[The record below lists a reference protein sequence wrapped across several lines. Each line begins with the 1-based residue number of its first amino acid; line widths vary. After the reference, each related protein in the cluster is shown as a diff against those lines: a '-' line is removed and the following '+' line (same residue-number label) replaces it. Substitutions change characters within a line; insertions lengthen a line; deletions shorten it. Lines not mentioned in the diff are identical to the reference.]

1 MTTIQD
7 ELAERTP
14 GSAEVARE
22 SGQVLAQQIVD
33 TVVMGH
39 PVYIGEAKGSRVTDV
54 DGNEYIDLAMGWGP
68 HVLGHAPE
76 VVVEAVRE
84 AAPRGVQWGW
94 PNPYQEPLARLI
106 TEAMPCAER
115 VVFCNSGTEASM
127 YAMRAARAHTG
138 RSKIAMF
145 EGGFNGAHDA
155 VLAKVVPGSPDDSP
169 QFYSMGQGIPSEAQS
184 NLVMLPYLS
193 DAALRTV
200 RERADELAM
209 VIIEPV
215 QGSNPRIDQGP
226 FLAELR
232 EACRESGVLLCFD
245 EVITGFRLAYGGA
258 QEYFGVVPDLAIT
271 GKVPGGGMPLGVIA
285 GRADVMEVFSR
296 QFDIYRDTGSGG
308 PSIFTA
314 GTFSGN
320 PVSMSAGAAVL
331 GHLRD
336 HQEIYPY
343 MEGQVGRI
351 AREINEFCMRE
362 ELPAHVAAAGSMFYV
377 RVQPG
382 GPIRTARDADP
393 SLREADDM
401 LPLLMEKRGVLMPAL
416 HLCFIS
422 AAHTP
427 EDIDIVIDALRDSL
441 AELRSAQMI

>member
-1 MTTIQD
+1 MATIHE
-7 ELAERTP
+7 ELEARTP
-14 GSAEVARE
+14 GSAEVGRE

-39 PVYIGEAKGSRVTDV
+39 PVYIREARGSRVIDV
-54 DGNEYIDLAMGWGP
+54 DGNEYVDLAMGWGP

-138 RSKIAMF
+138 RSKVAMF

-155 VLAKVVPGSPDDSP
+155 VLAKAVPESPADSP
-169 QFYSMGQGIPSEAQS
+169 EFYAMGQGIPAEAQS

-193 DAALRTV
+193 EAALRMV

-215 QGSNPRIDQGP
+215 QGSNPRVDQGG
-226 FLAELR
+226 FLADLR
-232 EACRESGVLLCFD
+232 EACTEAGVLLCFD

-285 GRADVMEVFSR
+285 GRAGVMEVFAR
-296 QFDIYRDTGSGG
+296 QFDIYRDDRSGG

-320 PVSMSAGAAVL
+320 PVSMSAGEAVL
-331 GHLRD
+331 RHLRE
-336 HQEIYPY
+336 HPEIYPY
-343 MEGQVGRI
+343 MEGQVERL
-351 AREINEFCMRE
+351 AREVNEHCMRE

-377 RVQPG
+377 RIQPG
-382 GPIRTARDADP
+382 GPIRTARDADS

-401 LPLLMEKRGVLMPAL
+401 LPLLMERRGVMMPAL

-427 EDIDIVIDALRDSL
+427 EDIDLVIDALKGSL